1 MGAADES
8 STEAN
13 SGLVAGGSLHSMMS
27 RGPAAVHFIV
37 NVIKCK
43 RSPLFS
49 FARNYCGYA
58 GTRIARWLL
67 LKTSID

>member
-1 MGAADES
+1 MGAADEG

-37 NVIKCK
+37 NVIK
-43 RSPLFS
+43 RFFS